1 MGCKKMMNI
10 ATKDKIKN
18 DFLITVGSVIKRK
31 RKKKNITLKKLSG
44 YLDISIATLSRM
56 ENGKLDMPA
65 TTLPLIS
72 SYCGFPVT
80 DYVYDEKVR
89 QATKNFEMLLKN
101 TVGESEQSKE
111 EDIEQTVSMI
121 GSHLL
126 AEGTDKTVEVLY
138 VAGQFIRMVM
148 EDDAKLACELSK
160 NTMDYICSFDGF
172 VQRLG
177 RMNN

>member
-1 MGCKKMMNI
+1 MMNI

-31 RKKKNITLKKLSG
+31 RKKKNITLKELSG

-56 ENGKLDMPA
+56 ENGKIDMPA

-80 DYVYDEKVR
+80 DYVYDEKVK
-89 QATKNFEMLLKN
+89 QATQNFKMLLLN
-101 TVGESEQSKE
+101 TAEKPKE
-111 EDIEQTVSMI
+111 ADIEQAVSMI

-126 AEGTDKTVEVLY
+126 EEGTDKTVEVLFL
-138 VAGQFIRMVM
+138 AGKFIRMVM

-177 RMNN
+177 RMNR